1 MKTLIIYSSQT
12 GFTER
17 YASWLKETLDA
28 ECISIKN
35 AKSVD
40 LSSYDKIVYGGWCC
54 AGSINGLNSFIG
66 KLAKAKDDIVANNKK
81 VAIFAVGSSPIENPD
96 VSKALD
102 KINSDVE
109 KKLGS
114 KIETMKT
121 FYCPG
126 GLNYEKMNTPSKL
139 AMKMF
144 VSILKS
150 NKNKTEKDE
159 IQIKMISSSFDIADK
174 RHIEPILEFVK

>member
-1 MKTLIIYSSQT
+1 MARR
-12 GFTER
+12 ER
-17 YASWLKETLDA
+17 
-28 ECISIKN
+28 
-35 AKSVD
+35 
-40 LSSYDKIVYGGWCC
+40 
-54 AGSINGLNSFIG
+54 
-66 KLAKAKDDIVANNKK
+66 KLVANNKK

-102 KINSDVE
+102 KINSDIE

-159 IQIKMISSSFDIADK
+159 ITGEDNTVIYYTDG
-174 RHIEPILEFVK
+174 EPHAEWYRKSRTYWWNTEYEYSCKIYIPEGTMTTEFTIDME